1 MQLCTLTVYK
11 YVPNKGLGEGVGK
24 HCGHPTATIMYKR
37 GGTTMMFKCAS
48 ARRAKPGTGWRFLL
62 YTCMQGTDSRGLY
75 KAEMGATIL
84 AMALCKVHKA
94 KANIDITYQASAT
107 FTLNG
112 RDGYNKPGYNPAHI

>member
-1 MQLCTLTVYK
+1 MVQHSILTVHK
-11 YVPNKGLGEGVGK
+11 YVPNKGVGEGVGK

-48 ARRAKPGTGWRFLL
+48 ARKAKPGTGWRFLL

-84 AMALCKVHKA
+84 AMALCSVHIE
-94 KANIDITYQASAT
+94 ANIDITNPASAT
-107 FTLNG
+107 FTFKRL
-112 RDGYNKPGYNPAHI
+112 RWV